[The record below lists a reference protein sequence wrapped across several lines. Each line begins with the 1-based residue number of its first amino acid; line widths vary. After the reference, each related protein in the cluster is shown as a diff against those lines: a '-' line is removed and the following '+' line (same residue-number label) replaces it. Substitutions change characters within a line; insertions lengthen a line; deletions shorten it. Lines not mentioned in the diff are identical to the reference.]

1 MKRAALVIGLL
12 VVACSKPKST
22 PAPEEHPEPAASA
35 GHEHE
40 GLQRV
45 VHLSADVAKAAN
57 VETAPVKKEVLRAS
71 LLLPGEIAANPDKSG
86 RISSPV
92 AGRIEV
98 VSFQEG
104 GSVKKGDAMITLR
117 VPDLGKLRGAY
128 AATQS
133 KAKAARANADRL
145 KDLSGERLASQQ
157 AALDAEAEAQA
168 LAAEEAALSAQLSAV
183 GAGGGDGF
191 LLVLRAPASGV
202 VTKRDAIVGQPVTA
216 DQALGSIA
224 DLDAP
229 WFLARVF
236 EKDLGR
242 LEQGASADV
251 ELNAYPNEHFAGT
264 VEVIAQQIDPVA
276 RTLTARIGLRNRK
289 SLLRVGLFGS
299 ARVEVGKSAADEA
312 GASAVLQVPRSALT
326 RINEKDVVFVQTAPE
341 TFELHDVV
349 IGESAV
355 GKVQIIAGLREGE
368 SVVTHG
374 VFTLKSLVLKGT
386 FAEDE

>member
-1 MKRAALVIGLL
+1 MKRAALLL
-12 VVACSKPKST
+12 LLLLGACSRPK
-22 PAPEEHPEPAASA
+22 PAPVGEPPGPAASA

-40 GLQRV
+40 GLQKV

-57 VETAPVKKEVLRAS
+57 VDVAPVKKDVLRAS
-71 LLLPGEIAANPDKSG
+71 ILLPGEIAANPDRSG
-86 RISSPV
+86 RVSSPV

-104 GSVKKGDAMITLR
+104 ASVKKGDPVVTMR

-157 AALDAEAEAQA
+157 AAVDAEAEAQA
-168 LAAEEAALSAQLSAV
+168 LAAEEAALSSQLNAV
-183 GAGGGDGF
+183 GAGGGDGV
-191 LLVLRAPASGV
+191 LLVLRAPVSGV
-202 VTKRDAIVGQPVTA
+202 VTRRDAVVGQPVTA

-224 DLDAP
+224 DLEAP
-229 WFLARVF
+229 WFLARIF

-251 ELNAYPNEHFAGT
+251 ELNAYPNEHFNGT

-276 RTLTARIGLRNRK
+276 RTLTARISLKNRK
-289 SLLRVGLFGS
+289 NLLRVGLFGS
-299 ARVEVGKSAADEA
+299 ARVDVGQGAGSADKAP
-312 GASAVLQVPRSALT
+312 VLLVPRSALT
-326 RINEKDVVFVQTAPE
+326 RINEKDVVFVQTGPE

-355 GKVQIIAGLREGE
+355 GKVQIVAGLREGE
-368 SVVTHG
+368 PVVTHG

>member
-1 MKRAALVIGLL
+1 MRNHLGWLLL
-12 VVACSKPKST
+12 VVAACNRTKPT
-22 PAPEEHPEPAASA
+22 PTSEHTEPAASA

-45 VHLSADVAKAAN
+45 VHLSPDVAKAAN
-57 VETAPVKKEVLRAS
+57 VETTPVKKDVLRAS

-104 GSVKKGDAMITLR
+104 ASVKKGDPMITLR

-168 LAAEEAALSAQLSAV
+168 LAAEEAALSAQLNAV

-224 DLDAP
+224 DLESP

-251 ELNAYPNEHFAGT
+251 ELNAYPNEHFSGT

-276 RTLTARIGLRNRK
+276 RTLTARIGLKNRK
-289 SLLRVGLFGS
+289 NLLRVGLFGS
-299 ARVEVGKSAADEA
+299 ARVDVGQVGGEA
-312 GASAVLQVPRSALT
+312 GGAPVLLVPRSALT
-326 RINEKDVVFVQTAPE
+326 RINEKDVVFVKTASE
-341 TFELHDVV
+341 TYELHDVV
-349 IGESAV
+349 IGEAAV
-355 GKVQIIAGLREGE
+355 GKVQVVAGLREGE
-368 SVVTHG
+368 PVVTHG

>member
-1 MKRAALVIGLL
+1 MKRARATSLVAA
-12 VVACSKPKST
+12 VVLAACSRPK
-22 PAPEEHPEPAASA
+22 PAPTNDPPEPAASA

-40 GLQRV
+40 GLQKV
-45 VHLSADVAKAAN
+45 VHLAADVAKAAN
-57 VETAPVKKEVLRAS
+57 VQTAPTKKEILRAS
-71 LLLPGEIAANPDKSG
+71 LLLPGEIAPNPDRSG
-86 RISSPV
+86 RVSSPV
-92 AGRIEV
+92 AGRVEV

-104 GSVKKGDAMITLR
+104 ASVKKGDPVVTLR

-157 AALDAEAEAQA
+157 AAVDAEAEAQA

-191 LLVLRAPASGV
+191 LLVLRAPVSGV
-202 VTKRDAIVGQPVTA
+202 VTKRDAVVGQPVTA

-224 DLDAP
+224 DLDSP

-276 RTLTARIGLRNRK
+276 RTLTARIGLKNRK
-289 SLLRVGLFGS
+289 NLLRVGLFGS
-299 ARVEVGKSAADEA
+299 ARVDIGPGAAA
-312 GASAVLQVPRSALT
+312 APALLVPRSALT
-326 RINEKDVVFVQTAPE
+326 RINEKDVVFVQTGPE
-341 TFELHDVV
+341 TYELHDVV

-355 GKVQIIAGLREGE
+355 GKVQIVAGLREGE
-368 SVVTHG
+368 PVVTHG

-386 FAEDE
+386 FAEEE

>member
-1 MKRAALVIGLL
+1 LKRLALLLL
-12 VVACSKPKST
+12 VVACNRPKPTPTSEHAEPSAST
-22 PAPEEHPEPAASA
+22 

-45 VHLSADVAKAAN
+45 VHLSPDVAKAAH
-57 VETAPVKKEVLRAS
+57 VETAPVKKDILRAS

-92 AGRIEV
+92 AGRIESV
-98 VSFQEG
+98 TFQEG
-104 GSVKKGDAMITLR
+104 ASVKKGDAMITLR
-117 VPDLGKLRGAY
+117 VPDLGKLRGAL

-133 KAKAARANADRL
+133 KSKAARANADRL

-157 AALDAEAEAQA
+157 AAVDAEAEAQA
-168 LAAEEAALSAQLSAV
+168 LAAEEVALSAQLSAV

-191 LLVLRAPASGV
+191 HLVLRAPASGV
-202 VTKRDAIVGQPVTA
+202 VTRRDAVVGQPVTA

-276 RTLTARIGLRNRK
+276 RTLTARIGLKNRK
-289 SLLRVGLFGS
+289 NLLRVGLFGS
-299 ARVEVGKSAADEA
+299 ARVDVGNSAGDT
-312 GASAVLQVPRSALT
+312 GGTPVLLVPRSALT
-326 RINEKDVVFVQTAPE
+326 RINEKDVVFVQTGAD

-355 GKVQIIAGLREGE
+355 GKVQIVAGLREGE
-368 SVVTHG
+368 PVVTHG

-386 FAEDE
+386 FAEEE